1 VATTVLELSELIW
14 RKVHGDA
21 KPFRTVSDPPFPHD
35 VQMRIPE
42 TRKAKEVLGF
52 EASTSLS
59 DVLDEVIPWVD
70 QEIAAG
76 RI

>member
-1 VATTVLELSELIW
+1 
-14 RKVHGDA
+14 
-21 KPFRTVSDPPFPHD
+21 
-35 VQMRIPE
+35 
-42 TRKAKEVLGF
+42 VLGF

-59 DVLDEVIPWVD
+59 EVLDEVIPWVD